1 MNQAVNVG
9 VILGHGYCSRP
20 LWSIYE
26 SLSGEMVIWVIT
38 TSTGLHEIVLIPA
51 HSFLMSISTENLPSN
66 RLKHGA
72 VTNCV
77 CSMGRGVG
85 SGKTEEKRRTLVGST
100 ARKKKMSGCRPSF
113 WKFLAVRPELSI
125 WQVG

>member
-1 MNQAVNVG
+1 MINCYLKYVLKIFTDSIKHASGEKNNGVNKAVNVG

-38 TSTGLHEIVLIPA
+38 TSTGLHKIVLIPT
-51 HSFLMSISTENLPSN
+51 HSFLMSISTANLPSN

-72 VTNCV
+72 VTNYV
-77 CSMGRGVG
+77 CSMGRAMG
-85 SGKTEEKRRTLVGST
+85 
-100 ARKKKMSGCRPSF
+100 
-113 WKFLAVRPELSI
+113 
-125 WQVG
+125 